1 LVTIDIRNANW
12 MSEYSSTVRSIL
24 NMALKFAIVA
34 LDFAQVSAILSFSH
48 HSLLILLIEG
58 ADLDLLLLTE
68 SFASINELVVA

>member
-1 LVTIDIRNANW
+1 
-12 MSEYSSTVRSIL
+12 
-24 NMALKFAIVA
+24 MALKFAIVA